1 MKKILIAGIGNIFHG
16 DDAFGCEVIRQLFGR
31 KISEEATVMDFGIRS
46 YDLAYALTIDYD
58 VTILVDA
65 VSRGEKPGTVFLIEP
80 DINRLGELEANAIDA
95 HSMNPVAVL
104 QMAQSL
110 GEISGQLFLVGCE
123 PAILESDE
131 IGLSA
136 EVSAAIPHA
145 IEMIESLVTNLL
157 EAKSQKQK
165 QQTNAG
171 LVPV

>member
-1 MKKILIAGIGNIFHG
+1 MKKILIAGIGNIFYG
-16 DDAFGCEVIRQLFGR
+16 DDGFGCEVIRELSR
-31 KISEEATVMDFGIRS
+31 KNFPDAVTVADFGIRS

-58 VTILVDA
+58 AIILVDA
-65 VSRGEKPGTVFLIEP
+65 VPRGEKAGTIFLIEP
-80 DINRLGELEANAIDA
+80 DVNRLGELEANAVDP

-123 PAILESDE
+123 PAVLESDE

-145 IEMIESLVTNLL
+145 IEMIESLVKNLL
-157 EAKSQKQK
+157 ESKSQKQK
-165 QQTNAG
+165 LQTNAG